1 MKVFI
6 QKKSNGEWL
15 DINSYS
21 AMTWFTEMGYEIIPF
36 VDVAEIYGHIEKTT
50 PVVGGIGSV
59 KKALIN
65 IGVTPPNP
73 IDIPECL
80 NKFTNRKVWETTL
93 KDIHVNE
100 ELWPVFIK
108 PLNEGKL
115 FTGHVIKSFVDLIKT
130 SGPQMDLPVMASEVV
145 KWEAEY
151 RCFILKGEV
160 IDARRYQGDINWY
173 PDIKK
178 VQEIANSFTNAPI
191 AYSIDV
197 GLMIDS
203 SGVKH
208 DTSLVEVND
217 GYSLGIYGL
226 PAFKQVK
233 MIIARWNEMTK

>member
-6 QKKSNGEWL
+6 QKKNNGEWL
-15 DINSYS
+15 DINCYS
-21 AMTWFTEMGYEIIPF
+21 AQTWFIEMGYEIIPF
-36 VDVAEIYGHIEKTT
+36 VDVAEIYGQVENNT

-59 KKALIN
+59 KKAIESM
-65 IGVTPPNP
+65 GKTPPAP
-73 IDIPECL
+73 IDIPEIL
-80 NKFTNRKVWETTL
+80 SGYTNRKVWVTTL
-93 KDIHVNE
+93 KDVHVNE
-100 ELWPVFIK
+100 NLWPIFIK

-115 FTGHVIKSFVDLIKT
+115 FTGHVIKSFIDLIKT
-130 SGPQMDLPVMASEVV
+130 SGPDMDLPIIASEVV

-151 RCFILKGEV
+151 RCFVLKGEV

-173 PDIKK
+173 PNIKK
-178 VQEIANSFTNAPI
+178 VQEIADNFTGAPV

-203 SGVKH
+203 NGNKH